1 VAYYYLVA
9 QLPYLRYTQEKAPIS
24 SAAFKAMCFEYLSKS
39 DFAALEYCRLGI
51 SEKEAAEPI
60 RGHSSFLK
68 KWLKRERDVILT
80 LAALR
85 AEKQKRTERPVLP
98 ENRQPAYEIERD
110 ARAVFE
116 QTSPLEAE
124 LALDQGRW
132 KAAEEFAAGDYFG
145 INLIYSYMI
154 KLLLIERRASFNTE
168 EGFAEYNT
176 LYAEIL
182 KSAPGTGVAGET
194 L

>member
-39 DFAALEYCRLGI
+39 DFAALDYCRLGI
-51 SEKEAAEPI
+51 SEKEASDPV
-60 RGHSSFLK
+60 RVNSSFLRN
-68 KWLKRERDVILT
+68 WLNRERELILT
-80 LAALR
+80 IAALR
-85 AEKQKRTERPVLP
+85 AEKQKRVERLPLP
-98 ENRQPAYEIERD
+98 EDWQPGYEIERV
-110 ARAVFE
+110 ARSIFE
-116 QTSPLEAE
+116 QSNPLEAE
-124 LALDQGRW
+124 LALDRARW
-132 KAAEEFAAGDYFG
+132 EAAERFAAGDFFG
-145 INLIYSYMI
+145 INSVYSYMI

-168 EGFAEYNT
+168 EGFAEYNA

-182 KSAPGTGVAGET
+182 KSAPGTGVEGEA